1 MTCGFH
7 AGSIIIKLV
16 KDREFSRISF
26 LKFKV
31 KKKLKSMTDKSSK
44 KVFVSGCFD
53 ILHSGHIAF
62 LQEASQFGDLYVGL
76 GSDKTISELKGR
88 MTVNS
93 EEERLYM
100 INALSCVHQVKINRG
115 SGILD
120 FLSDM
125 KDLKPD
131 VFVVNED
138 GHTHDKEMICT
149 ELGIEYKV
157 LKRIPHAN
165 LPVRSTTSLR
175 KETPIPYRIDLA
187 GTWIDQ
193 PYVSKYHPG
202 WAITASIEPTLEFNE
217 RSGMATSTRK
227 KAIEL
232 WNDQLPMENPEK
244 LARVLFRYDNDPG
257 TKDVSGSQDSIGI
270 TIPGVNRFY
279 YEREKYWPSK
289 FEAITDLS
297 VLKWLEERL
306 YMVTLWP
313 RPADFVVLENTNI
326 TTDNVK
332 NLNAGAEMAW
342 DGLMLKDISLFTRG
356 FTASFNAQVTMFPK
370 MMNNKIAGVI
380 DSYRNTALSWK
391 LSGAGGGGYL
401 ILISENE
408 IPNAIKIKIR
418 VKDYWI

>member
-1 MTCGFH
+1 M
-7 AGSIIIKLV
+7 SNSN
-16 KDREFSRISF
+16 R
-26 LKFKV
+26 
-31 KKKLKSMTDKSSK
+31 K

-62 LQEASQFGDLYVGL
+62 LQEASNFGDLYVGL

-88 MTVNS
+88 KTVNS

-100 INALSCVHQVKINRG
+100 LKALACVHDVKINRG

-120 FLSDM
+120 FLDDM
-125 KDLKPD
+125 NDLKPD

-138 GHTHDKEMICT
+138 GHTPDKEKLCND
-149 ELGIEYKV
+149 LGIEYRV
-157 LKRIPHAN
+157 LRRIPHAN
-165 LPVRSTTSLR
+165 LPVRSTTTMR

-202 WAITASIEPTLEFNE
+202 WAITASIEPTIEFNE

-232 WNDQLPMENPEK
+232 WNAQLPMENPEK
-244 LARVLFRYDNDPG
+244 LAKILFRYDNDPG

-270 TIPGVNRFY
+270 TIPGINRFY
-279 YEREKYWPSK
+279 YEKEKYWPAKIES
-289 FEAITDLS
+289 ITDIS
-297 VLKWLEERL
+297 VIKWLEKRI

-326 TTDNVK
+326 SETNVRNLTT
-332 NLNAGAEMAW
+332 GAEMAW
-342 DGLMLKDISLFTRG
+342 EGLNKKDISLFAEG
-356 FTASFNAQVTMFPK
+356 FTKSFNSQITMFPK
-370 MMNNKIAGVI
+370 MMNDKINEVI
-380 DSYRNTALSWK
+380 DNYRDTALSWK

-401 ILISENE
+401 ILVSEKE
-408 IPNAIKIKIR
+408 IPNAIRIKIR
-418 VKDYWI
+418 IKDYWI